1 MKNETLTLRA
11 KISDKT
17 LTGIFAQHK
26 IDRTFW
32 PEFCLLVRYGVRPGD
47 ELRRRLRNVNN
58 YVAALNSILVEL
70 SKAIKHKFPPRGGN
84 VPQCAA

>member
-1 MKNETLTLRA
+1 MANATLTLKA
-11 KISDKT
+11 TISDKT
-17 LTGIFAQHK
+17 LTRIFTQHK

-58 YVAALNSILVEL
+58 YVAALNSILTEL
-70 SKAIKHKFPPRGGN
+70 SKGIKHKFPPKDWKPSRR
-84 VPQCAA
+84 AA